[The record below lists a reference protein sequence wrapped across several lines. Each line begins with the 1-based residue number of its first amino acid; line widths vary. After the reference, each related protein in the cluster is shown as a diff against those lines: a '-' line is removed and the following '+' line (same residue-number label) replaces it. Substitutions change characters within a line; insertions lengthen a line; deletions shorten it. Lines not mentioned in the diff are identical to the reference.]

1 MPALLH
7 IITPEN
13 VTIRYRLAGPAQR
26 GRALL
31 SDLVYQSLIL
41 LLVFIA
47 TAFGTELFRI
57 NYLFDGIWV
66 AEIFLVVWGYPIFFE
81 IYSEG
86 QTPGKRQ
93 HHVRVLSENGDRL
106 TPIASILRNLLRIV
120 DFLPF
125 GFAGGFLAMLFTSR
139 FQRFGDLVA
148 RTVVIS
154 AEDEGPNPW

>member
-13 VTIRYRLAGPAQR
+13 VTILYRLAGPAQR

-31 SDLVYQSLIL
+31 SDLLYQSLIL
-41 LLVFIA
+41 VLMFVA
-47 TAFGTELFRI
+47 TAFATELFRVTF
-57 NYLFDGIWV
+57 LFDGLWI
-66 AEIFLVVWGYPIFFE
+66 AEIFLVVWGYPVFFE
-81 IYSEG
+81 VYSEG
-86 QTPGKRQ
+86 QTPGKRR
-93 HHVRVLSENGDRL
+93 HRLRVMSENGDQL
-106 TPIASILRNLLRIV
+106 TPTASILRNLLRLV

-139 FQRFGDLVA
+139 FQRLGDLVA

-154 AEDEGPNPW
+154 AADEAPDPW